1 MKGWHLMEVTN
12 SRKLIIPTLLSVLL
26 LISCTN
32 DNAPATAKFTHPLD
46 QLRVDI
52 GSEPPS
58 LDPQLLAD
66 TSSARVTNDLFA
78 GLVDF
83 DQKNQLIAGLAD
95 KWTISRDGKSY
106 TFHLRDGIKFSDGTP
121 ITANNVVFSWQRL
134 ANPAFGAPYAQLL
147 NNVLNAPAIAQGKK
161 PAASLGVHAIDA
173 KTFQV
178 NLTQATP
185 DFLKYLTLPAFAVL
199 AAHTIN
205 KYNSEW
211 TKPQNMV
218 SSGAYQLVEHV
229 LNGEILVKKN
239 PYYYAAAQ
247 VAIPTVKFSPYSE
260 RNSALNAYKSG
271 DLDMTF
277 SLPTNDT
284 QRLISEYPQEVQRT
298 NYEALVYYDFN
309 MQLAIFKDLK
319 LRQALTMAIDRPT
332 LVSKIITD
340 ENRLPLYSTVTPTIA
355 DAAYADIHYP
365 WESLPRN
372 KQIET
377 AKKLYTAAGY
387 SSAKP
392 LKITILYNNDEG
404 NKKRTLALASMW
416 HDVLGVQVEVRNQEW
431 KTFLSSRQNGD
442 FEIARDGSNAEYN
455 SVTAYTNLYICGS
468 RLNNSH
474 YCNPTY
480 DKLIAAADKATDETT
495 KTRYY
500 HQALE
505 LVLADYPII
514 PLYQPSYSRLVKP
527 YVKNYEVKDNHLDQ
541 VQSKWLALSDN

>member
-1 MKGWHLMEVTN
+1 MKH
-12 SRKLIIPTLLSVLL
+12 KLIISSILSIALLN
-26 LISCTN
+26 SCT
-32 DNAPATAKFTHPLD
+32 DNSEHSTHKQTTHPQD
-46 QLRVDI
+46 ELRVDI

-83 DQKNQLIAGLAD
+83 DQKNQLIPGLAD
-95 KWTISRDGKSY
+95 KWTISSDGKTY
-106 TFHLRDGIKFSDGTP
+106 TFYLRQGIKFSDGTP
-121 ITANNVVFSWQRL
+121 ITANDVVFSWQRL

-147 NNVLNAPAIAQGKK
+147 ANVLNYQAIAKNKK
-161 PAASLGVHAIDA
+161 SIDNLGIRAINS
-173 KTFQV
+173 TTLEV

-185 DFLKYLTLPAFAVL
+185 DFLKYLTLPAFAAL
-199 AAHTIN
+199 SAHAVS
-205 KYNSEW
+205 KYNTEW

-229 LNGEILVKKN
+229 VNGKIIVKKN
-239 PYYYAAAQ
+239 PYYYAAAE
-247 VAIPTVKFSPYSE
+247 VAIPQVSFLPYSE

-284 QRLISEYPQEVQRT
+284 QRLISEYPQEVKRT

-309 MQLAIFKDLK
+309 MQLPMFKDIR

-332 LVSKIITD
+332 LVTKIITD

-355 DAAYADIHYP
+355 NAAYADIHYQ
-365 WESLPRN
+365 WESWPRD
-372 KQIET
+372 KQLET
-377 AKKLYTAAGY
+377 AKQLYAAAGY
-387 SSAKP
+387 SPTKP

-431 KTFLSSRQNGD
+431 KTFLTSRQKGD

-455 SVTAYTNLYICGS
+455 SVSAYTNLYLCNS

-474 YCNPTY
+474 YCNPDY
-480 DKLIAAADKATDETT
+480 DKLIAAADKASDVKI

-527 YVKNYEVKDNHLDQ
+527 YVKNYVVKDNHLDQ
-541 VQSKWLALSDN
+541 VQSKWLSLK

>member
-1 MKGWHLMEVTN
+1 MKTTS
-12 SRKLIIPTLLSVLL
+12 SRNLIIPALLSGLL
-26 LISCTN
+26 LVSCSNNVSTN
-32 DNAPATAKFTHPLD
+32 TNKSIHPQD
-46 QLRVDI
+46 ELRVDI

-58 LDPQLLAD
+58 LDPQLLSD
-66 TSSARVTNDLFA
+66 TSSARVTNDLFV

-83 DQKNQLIAGLAD
+83 DQKNQVIAGLAD
-95 KWTISRDGKSY
+95 KWSISSNGKIY

-121 ITANNVVFSWQRL
+121 ITANDVVFSWQRL
-134 ANPAFGAPYAQLL
+134 ANPTFAAPYAQLL

-161 PAASLGVHAIDA
+161 PVASLGVHAINA

-185 DFLKYLTLPAFAVL
+185 DFLKYLTLPAFAIL
-199 AAHTIN
+199 PAHTIS

-211 TKPQNMV
+211 ANPQNMV
-218 SSGAYQLVEHV
+218 SSGAYRLVEHV
-229 LNGEILVKKN
+229 VNGEIAVKKN

-247 VAIPTVKFSPYSE
+247 VAIPVIKFFPYSD

-284 QRLISEYPQEVQRT
+284 QRLISEYPEEVQRT

-309 MQLAIFKDLK
+309 MQLPMFKDIR

-332 LVSKIITD
+332 LVTKIITD

-355 DAAYADIHYP
+355 DGAYADIHYQ
-365 WESLPRN
+365 WESLPRE

-377 AKKLYTAAGY
+377 AKELYAAAGY
-387 SSAKP
+387 SMAKP

-416 HDVLGVQVEVRNQEW
+416 HDTLGAQVEVRNQEW
-431 KTFLSSRQNGD
+431 KTFLTSRQKGD

-474 YCNPTY
+474 YCNPSY
-480 DKLIAAADKATDETT
+480 DKLIAAADKATDETS
-495 KTRYY
+495 KARYY

-505 LVLADYPII
+505 LVLADYAII
-514 PLYQPSYSRLVKP
+514 PLYQPSYSRLVKS
-527 YVKNYEVKDNHLDQ
+527 YVKNYKVKDNHLDQ
-541 VQSKWLALSDN
+541 VQSKWLSLSNN

>member
-1 MKGWHLMEVTN
+1 MKH
-12 SRKLIIPTLLSVLL
+12 KLIISSILSIALLN
-26 LISCTN
+26 SCTDNN
-32 DNAPATAKFTHPLD
+32 DHSTHNQTTHPQD
-46 QLRVDI
+46 ELRVDI

-83 DQKNQLIAGLAD
+83 DQKNQLIPGLAD
-95 KWTISRDGKSY
+95 KWTISSDGKTY
-106 TFHLRDGIKFSDGTP
+106 TFYLRQGIKFSDGTP
-121 ITANNVVFSWQRL
+121 ITANDVVFSWQRL

-147 NNVLNAPAIAQGKK
+147 ANVLNYQAIAQNKK
-161 PAASLGVHAIDA
+161 LITSLGIRAINS
-173 KTFQV
+173 TTLEV

-185 DFLKYLTLPAFAVL
+185 DFFKYLTLPAFAVL
-199 AAHTIN
+199 SAHAIS
-205 KYNSEW
+205 KYNTEW

-218 SSGAYQLVEHV
+218 SSGAYRLVEHV
-229 LNGEILVKKN
+229 VNGKIIVKKN
-239 PYYYAAAQ
+239 PYYYAAAE
-247 VAIPTVKFSPYSE
+247 VAIPQINFFPYSE

-309 MQLAIFKDLK
+309 MQLPMFKDIR

-332 LVSKIITD
+332 LVTKIITD
-340 ENRLPLYSTVTPTIA
+340 ENRLPLYSIVTPTIVN
-355 DAAYADIHYP
+355 AAYADIHYQ
-365 WESLPRN
+365 WESWSRD
-372 KQIET
+372 KQLET
-377 AKKLYTAAGY
+377 AKQLYAAAGY
-387 SSAKP
+387 SPTKP

-431 KTFLSSRQNGD
+431 KTFLTSRQKGD

-455 SVTAYTNLYICGS
+455 SVSAYTNLYLCNS

-474 YCNPTY
+474 YCNPDY
-480 DKLIAAADKATDETT
+480 DKLIAAADKASDVKI

-505 LVLADYPII
+505 LALADYPII

-527 YVKNYEVKDNHLDQ
+527 YVKNYVVKDNHLDQ
-541 VQSKWLALSDN
+541 VQSKWLSLK

>member
-1 MKGWHLMEVTN
+1 MEVIN
-12 SRKLIIPTLLSVLL
+12 SRNLIIPALLAGLL
-26 LISCTN
+26 LVSCS
-32 DNAPATAKFTHPLD
+32 DNASTTNKSTHS
-46 QLRVDI
+46 QNELRVDI

-83 DQKNQLIAGLAD
+83 DQKNQVIAGLAD
-95 KWTISRDGKSY
+95 KWTISPDGKSY

-121 ITANNVVFSWQRL
+121 ITANDIVFSWQRL
-134 ANPAFGAPYAQLL
+134 ANPDFGAPYAQLL
-147 NNVLNAPAIAQGKK
+147 NNLLNAKEIAQSKK
-161 PAASLGVHAIDA
+161 PVASLGVRAVDT

-199 AAHTIN
+199 PAHTIN
-205 KYNSEW
+205 KYQAEW

-229 LNGEILVKKN
+229 VNGQIVIKKN

-247 VAIPTVKFSPYSE
+247 VTIPTVKFFPYSD

-309 MQLAIFKDLK
+309 MQLPMFKDIR

-332 LVSKIITD
+332 LVTKIITD

-355 DAAYADIHYP
+355 DAAYADIHYQ
-365 WESLPRN
+365 WESLPREE
-372 KQIET
+372 QVET
-377 AKKLYTAAGY
+377 AKKLYAAAGY
-387 SSAKP
+387 SPAKP

-416 HDVLGVQVEVRNQEW
+416 HDILGVQVEVRNQEW
-431 KTFLSSRQNGD
+431 KTFLTSRQKGD
-442 FEIARDGSNAEYN
+442 FEISRDGSNAEYN
-455 SVTAYTNLYICGS
+455 SVSAYTNLYLCNS

-474 YCNPTY
+474 YCNPAY
-480 DKLIAAADKATDETT
+480 DKLIAAGDKATDVKS

-527 YVKNYEVKDNHLDQ
+527 YVKNYQVKDNHLDQ
-541 VQSKWLALSDN
+541 VQSKWLALD